1 MKCLR
6 SKKRKSA
13 LLFSSNECMGSGLFF
28 QGFIQADTHQ
38 SCDVRVYEEEDEEED
53 ACPVTMWFAWH
64 MHTHQEEEEE
74 EEEIEQTP
82 EEALFEAAEEV

>member
-1 MKCLR
+1 VRRRMR
-6 SKKRKSA
+6 VMSSA
-13 LLFSSNECMGSGLFF
+13 STPSNEKAL
-28 QGFIQADTHQ
+28 IQADTHQ

-74 EEEIEQTP
+74 EIEQTP
-82 EEALFEAAEEV
+82 EEQALFEAAEEV

>member
-1 MKCLR
+1 MSCQVPQRQATKRR
-6 SKKRKSA
+6 SFRLTRTSHVM
-13 LLFSSNECMGSGLFF
+13 C
-28 QGFIQADTHQ
+28 
-38 SCDVRVYEEEDEEED
+38 VEDEEED

-74 EEEIEQTP
+74 GREIEQTEEEIEQTP

>member
-1 MKCLR
+1 M
-6 SKKRKSA
+6 
-13 LLFSSNECMGSGLFF
+13 
-28 QGFIQADTHQ
+28 
-38 SCDVRVYEEEDEEED
+38 YEEEDEEED

-82 EEALFEAAEEV
+82 EEQALFEAAQEGNTTTVVALLEAGTNANCRDEVCVCVCV

>member
-1 MKCLR
+1 M
-6 SKKRKSA
+6 SSA
-13 LLFSSNECMGSGLFF
+13 STPSNEKA
-28 QGFIQADTHQ
+28 FIQADTHQ

-64 MHTHQEEEEE
+64 MHTHQE
-74 EEEIEQTP
+74 TP